1 MGTLYKER
9 PGGAFISTA
18 LFSLW
23 QHRRNVVLRIW
34 AVNLLLMAIF
44 HWFDLPRLGL
54 IVCTL
59 WLWWNLSEQILADD
73 QAGTEALCKTTGRD
87 DENPKLSDEN
97 AQLFEPRSELWETSF
112 VSLPGFRHMPL
123 LRMFISAVVLVVVM
137 LFSSAVDDFWLSF
150 FVTLLCFVAPLLLV
164 FRPTPGESLLSM
176 LPRMIRESLFPLF
189 SVLFCF
195 GIWVGTVGVS
205 GWLISLSGWIEIVTG
220 FLPKAYL
227 NAIDSVI
234 SPRLFEVIT
243 TVLVAGVY
251 QIPITFIFVISTY
264 MLGHVVDC
272 TDHRGLYRRLDTF

>member
-1 MGTLYKER
+1 MATLYKER

-44 HWFDLPRLGL
+44 DWFDLNYAGTT
-54 IVCTL
+54 VCLL

-73 QAGTEALCKTTGRD
+73 QAGTEALRKTTRRD
-87 DENPKLSDEN
+87 DENAKLSDEN
-97 AQLFEPRSELWETSF
+97 PQLFEPRSELWETSF
-112 VSLPGFRHMPL
+112 VSLPGFRHLPL
-123 LRMFISAVVLVVVM
+123 LRMLLSAVTLVVVM
-137 LFSSAVDDFWLSF
+137 LLGSVAENFWLPF
-150 FVTLLCFVAPLLLV
+150 FVVLICFVAPLLLV

-176 LPRMIRESLFPLF
+176 LPRMIRESAFPLI

-195 GIWVGTVGVS
+195 GVWVCTIGVS
-205 GWLISLSGWIEIVTG
+205 SWLMSLPSWTEIVTG

-227 NAIDSVI
+227 NAIDSVLTPQLSSAI
-234 SPRLFEVIT
+234 GTALI
-243 TVLVAGVY
+243 AGIL
-251 QIPITFIFVISTY
+251 QIPITFIFVIFTY